1 MVRPRSEGQA
11 TETPVTV
18 LDVLA
23 VVTAYV
29 ASTVWLLMNEYTTM

>member
-1 MVRPRSEGQA
+1 MLRPRIEGQA

-18 LDVLA
+18 LDALA

-29 ASTVWLLMNEYTTM
+29 FSTVWLLMNEYTTM